1 MGVLCRKP
9 EMPQTSR
16 RRPDDITLSPS
27 ARNFLA
33 VAHQADQAV
42 ADSYSA
48 ANAESVEPGTFISL
62 ADSSCSYAFLQCVP
76 QFR

>member
-1 MGVLCRKP
+1 
-9 EMPQTSR
+9 MPQTSR

-42 ADSYSA
+42 ADSHLAA
-48 ANAESVEPGTFISL
+48 ANAESVELGTFISL
-62 ADSSCSYAFLQCVP
+62 ADSS
-76 QFR
+76 

>member
-1 MGVLCRKP
+1 
-9 EMPQTSR
+9 MPQTSR

-42 ADSYSA
+42 ADSHLA
-48 ANAESVEPGTFISL
+48 VAHAESVEPGGFISL
-62 ADSSCSYAFLQCVP
+62 ADSSCSYAFL
-76 QFR
+76 